1 MFRPV
6 TITAVLNGW
15 IVTCGCQTVV
25 YQERNQLVSELDAYL
40 KDPDATAARFLKS
53 SVNQA
58 HTGGE
63 PVAIQHAGVGDT
75 VRVALPRA
83 YDREIHARD
92 TEASTASAPSNAA
105 PPRW

>member
-40 KDPDATAARFLKS
+40 KDPDATEARFLKS
-53 SVNQA
+53 AVNQA
-58 HTGGE
+58 HTYGNALATACE
-63 PVAIQHAGVGDT
+63 P
-75 VRVALPRA
+75 PRHI
-83 YDREIHARD
+83 DRRERERD
-92 TEASTASAPSNAA
+92 ACASAGTSQPMGVTL
-105 PPRW
+105 RG